1 MWFSSASTTNTHTR
15 VFVPHHMHENHT
27 NMYASHTYLH
37 IHTYTHAQY
46 TQLKQNKP
54 NKLARERTHRQT
66 RRDGM
71 MSRF

>member
-1 MWFSSASTTNTHTR
+1 
-15 VFVPHHMHENHT
+15 MHENHT

-54 NKLARERTHRQT
+54 NKLARERRHRQT

>member
-1 MWFSSASTTNTHTR
+1 MTLVVFLSIYNKHTHVYSYHTSCTR
-15 VFVPHHMHENHT
+15 IT
-27 NMYASHTYLH
+27 QTYLH

-54 NKLARERTHRQT
+54 NKLARERTRRQT